1 MCLFD
6 LFPIVPPGLPG
17 ERSPELTSGQR
28 FTAGVASTVLPT
40 INFVLVLFVG
50 FASHMAVALVAMP
63 LGSAA
68 LAYLLCRQLS
78 TPIAWAIVFALGC
91 AAFCLIGNA
100 GALFIHGLAQFF
112 HDF

>member
-1 MCLFD
+1 MIFFD

-28 FTAGVASTVLPT
+28 SAAGVASTVLPT

-50 FASHMAVALVAMP
+50 FASHATVALAAMP
-63 LGSAA
+63 LGSAV
-68 LAYLLCRQLS
+68 LAYLLSRRLS
-78 TPIAWAIVFALGC
+78 TPIAWAIVLAMGC

-100 GALFIHGLAQFF
+100 GALFLHGLAQFF
-112 HDF
+112 RDF